1 MDTIIKKITDFYS
14 TVEPLYVNSL
24 NTITENILVT
34 EAIIFIHDP
43 AYTGPGGGNAHTA
56 ETPQAIVLTINNI
69 KEILKNTA
77 ERMIYKTISGDK
89 HGVKTCNT
97 TVCIDLLNKKNVI
110 CISNIDA
117 AKRAITSF
125 VPKIRAKLVAD
136 FPSILKKKKIDRIQ
150 KWGSFLSIK
159 KRVILA
165 FRYKTNIAHLN
176 IVLEKLEE
184 RLTQLK
190 KELQNL
196 QKSAKLNTA
205 VPFIIR
211 QLTEMNKYD
220 IELFNNLVNYGID
233 IDTIIL
239 IFLAKNREDIQ
250 KILLEKEIG
259 TGYNLLNIMRLK
271 KMSAERKFLDNY
283 KIDNRIKL
291 VLLLKKFDLY

>member
-1 MDTIIKKITDFYS
+1 M
-14 TVEPLYVNSL
+14 
-24 NTITENILVT
+24 
-34 EAIIFIHDP
+34 
-43 AYTGPGGGNAHTA
+43 
-56 ETPQAIVLTINNI
+56 
-69 KEILKNTA
+69 
-77 ERMIYKTISGDK
+77 
-89 HGVKTCNT
+89 
-97 TVCIDLLNKKNVI
+97 
-110 CISNIDA
+110 
-117 AKRAITSF
+117 
-125 VPKIRAKLVAD
+125 
-136 FPSILKKKKIDRIQ
+136 
-150 KWGSFLSIK
+150 
-159 KRVILA
+159 
-165 FRYKTNIAHLN
+165 
-176 IVLEKLEE
+176 
-184 RLTQLK
+184 TQLK